1 MTTTA
6 KRLLAAVA
14 LAGAALACTGPA
26 HADATANGAATQ
38 ARSGSNVAGSVRAA
52 VPDRAW
58 QTLKVIDAGQWPPND
73 DSGTKGG
80 TTWPNKDGLLP
91 HTDSEGHPIHY
102 LKWDVNR
109 KQPGQPRDAE
119 RIVTGDD
126 GSAWYTP
133 DRFHTFER
141 MR

>member
-1 MTTTA
+1 MTNTA
-6 KRLLAAVA
+6 QRVLAAVA
-14 LAGAALACTGPA
+14 LSGAALACTGPA
-26 HADATANGAATQ
+26 HADPAATRGAAQ
-38 ARSGSNVAGSVRAA
+38 ARSAASSADSVRAA

-58 QTLKVIDAGQWPPND
+58 QTLKLIDAGQWPPND
-73 DSGTKGG
+73 GSGTKGG
-80 TTWPNKDGLLP
+80 TTWPNKDGVLP
-91 HTDSEGHPIHY
+91 RTDSAGHPIQY

-109 KQPGQPRDAE
+109 KQPGQPRDTE

-133 DRFHTFER
+133 DHLQTFER

>member
-1 MTTTA
+1 MTNTA
-6 KRLLAAVA
+6 QRVLASVA
-14 LAGAALACTGPA
+14 LVGAALACSGPA
-26 HADATANGAATQ
+26 HAETTANGGATEV
-38 ARSGSNVAGSVRAA
+38 RSGSHVGSVRAA

-58 QTLKVIDAGQWPPND
+58 QTLKLIDAGHWPPND
-73 DSGTKGG
+73 GSGTKGG
-80 TTWPNKDGLLP
+80 TTWANKDGVLP
-91 HTDSEGHPIHY
+91 RTDSAGNPIHY

-133 DRFHTFER
+133 DRFQTFER